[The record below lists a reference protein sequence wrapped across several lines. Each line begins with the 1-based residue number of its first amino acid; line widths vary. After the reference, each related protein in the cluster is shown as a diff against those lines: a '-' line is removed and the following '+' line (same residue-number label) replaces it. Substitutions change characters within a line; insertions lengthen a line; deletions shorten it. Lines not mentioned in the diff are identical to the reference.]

1 MGEVYNPVVNMTIP
15 VKFGGETEGM
25 GEVYNPVVNM
35 TIPVK
40 FGGETEGM
48 GEVYNPVVNMTFTHP
63 LCLSTKLHSSG
74 SNN

>member
-1 MGEVYNPVVNMTIP
+1 M
-15 VKFGGETEGM
+15 KFGGETEGM

-48 GEVYNPVVNMTFTHP
+48 GEVYNPVVNMTIP
-63 LCLSTKLHSSG
+63 VEVWWRDRG
-74 SNN
+74 DG